1 MNNYQW
7 LLQMDGAER
16 KAWFDAEHVE
26 HQERALDGD
35 TEPENEDSRERL
47 EADVRNFAE
56 KSGWLYPMA
65 GTRIVL
71 EWLDRQVAITEEQTR
86 CKWVTASADEIAAWR
101 SKAEKLKAQVYE
113 LTAERGKIAE
123 LVGWRGEVDGN
134 SGRPLLVP
142 MVAAMCEGSEVAEKL
157 RVRVEE
163 LTAERDKLQEQ
174 LLIGWECEC
183 RLQAE
188 RDELK
193 AEHERI
199 VQELVDANTRQCERT
214 NELTAERDNLA
225 ADLAECEAERERYR
239 EKFGKCLDYADA
251 IHALMDEGMA

>member
-1 MNNYQW
+1 MTNWEYLESLANNSPDE
-7 LLQMDGAER
+7 LQ
-16 KAWFDAEHVE
+16 AWFDSEHVE
-26 HQERALDGD
+26 TPNATSHGD
-35 TEPENEDSRERL
+35 TAAL
-47 EADVRNFAE
+47 EA
-56 KSGWLYPMA
+56 
-65 GTRIVL
+65 
-71 EWLDRQVAITEEQTR
+71 
-86 CKWVTASADEIAAWR
+86 
-101 SKAEKLKAQVYE
+101 
-113 LTAERGKIAE
+113 KIA
-123 LVGWRGEVDGN
+123 
-134 SGRPLLVP
+134 
-142 MVAAMCEGSEVAEKL
+142 
-157 RVRVEE
+157 E

-239 EKFGKCLDYADA
+239 NKFGKCLDYADD
-251 IHALMDEGMA
+251 IHALMDDEGMA